1 MLLADA
7 TMDRI
12 KWSFHDAFVCRD
24 FLFLSCF
31 LFIFDMHIDW
41 NGQSVDDH
49 VAFGKGKRWIII
61 DTLLLFLSWKANSR
75 CLREDSTTQDSF
87 QSRSLSD
94 PGKQRRESCWIADEL
109 TSFTQIM
116 IGGRASVKW
125 ITGTRL
131 LSYSEGQHRFPHEK
145 DDQAY
150 VQEIVHRYRTLWRSS
165 SDPCHKNWSP
175 TIRNAFVHS
184 LQERSRRWTFCL
196 LVSFNDR

>member
-1 MLLADA
+1 MILSRRICLSRFSLSFLLSIHLRHAH
-7 TMDRI
+7 RL
-12 KWSFHDAFVCRD
+12 KWSVSRWSCR
-24 FLFLSCF
+24 
-31 LFIFDMHIDW
+31 IW
-41 NGQSVDDH
+41 
-49 VAFGKGKRWIII
+49 KRKRWIII
-61 DTLLLFLSWKANSR
+61 DTLLLFLNWKANSR

-184 LQERSRRWTFCL
+184 LQERSRRRTFCL